1 MFTRNEWNII
11 CLFSILKMKNIYKL
25 ATIIVCFFTIDFTG
39 SQILKHGLN
48 QGMGLNEHSKILIV
62 GHSHLMMGLD
72 KSILEDSLGCKV
84 TKHTRSGVG
93 MTERKLMTQ
102 MFLDSPFS
110 DSLIVVVIGVDPFS
124 FNGEGLSENCHT
136 LFYPWINE
144 PNVGNYI
151 KEATDPANYY
161 VHKLFRLSRYND
173 DLIKQSI
180 RGWKHDD
187 RNYKVSI
194 FTDSLFE
201 ASKTKWARP
210 ITFNKHLMKELEQT
224 ITFCINRK
232 LHIILLQTPILKVL
246 TDMHPIEYKEITKY
260 YQQLDSASN
269 YVHFINYS
277 PYYDEDYNIFFDPI
291 HLNINGQKIV
301 TERFIKDI
309 SYLLK

>member
-1 MFTRNEWNII
+1 
-11 CLFSILKMKNIYKL
+11 MKNFYKL
-25 ATIIVCFFTIDFTG
+25 IIVILCFFTIDFIG
-39 SQILKHGLN
+39 DQALKHGLD
-48 QGMGLNEHSKILIV
+48 QGIGLNEHSKILIV

-72 KSILEDSLGCKV
+72 KRMLEDSLGCKV

-102 MFLDSPFS
+102 MFLDSPYS
-110 DSLIVVVIGVDPFS
+110 DSLVVVVIGVDPFS
-124 FNGEGLSENCHT
+124 FNNEGLSKNCHT

-144 PNVGNYI
+144 QNVEDYI
-151 KEATDPANYY
+151 KGTIDPANYY

-201 ASKTKWARP
+201 ANKTKWMRP

-224 ITFCINRK
+224 ITFCIKRK
-232 LHIILLQTPILKVL
+232 LHVILLQTPILRLL
-246 TDMHPIEYKEITKY
+246 TDMYPEEYTKIIKY
-260 YQQLDSASN
+260 YQQLDSISS

-277 PYYDEDYNIFFDPI
+277 PYYDEDNHIFFDPI
-291 HLNINGQKIV
+291 HLNINGQKII
-301 TERFIKDI
+301 TTRFMKDI